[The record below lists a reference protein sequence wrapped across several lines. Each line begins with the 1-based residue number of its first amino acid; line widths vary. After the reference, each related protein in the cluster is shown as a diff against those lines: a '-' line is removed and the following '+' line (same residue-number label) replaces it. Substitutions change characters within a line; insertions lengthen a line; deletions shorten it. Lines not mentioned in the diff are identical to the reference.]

1 MANHGERHEHRSDAA
16 LLRDCRRRPE
26 AFRVFYERHAERVL
40 AQLLRRVERRD
51 VALELTAETF
61 AQALRSAA
69 SYRES
74 RGPASAWLTG
84 IAKHLVSDYLRTRQV
99 EDSARRAAGIRE
111 LTAFTDAEDDV
122 AARLDAQARGPELQ
136 RAIAALPRRQRS
148 AVEMRVLEE
157 ASYPVIAQ
165 RLGCSETAARIRVH
179 RGLASLRSQ
188 LGATP

>member
-1 MANHGERHEHRSDAA
+1 VPAGQGEEAA
-16 LLRDCRRRPE
+16 
-26 AFRVFYERHAERVL
+26 AAM
-40 AQLLRRVERRD
+40 
-51 VALELTAETF
+51 LELFPEGYAE
-61 AQALRSAA
+61 A
-69 SYRES
+69 S
-74 RGPASAWLTG
+74 
-84 IAKHLVSDYLRTRQV
+84 
-99 EDSARRAAGIRE
+99 EDDLIE
-111 LTAFTDAEDDV
+111 LTAFTDAEDEV

-157 ASYPVIAQ
+157 ASYLAIAQ